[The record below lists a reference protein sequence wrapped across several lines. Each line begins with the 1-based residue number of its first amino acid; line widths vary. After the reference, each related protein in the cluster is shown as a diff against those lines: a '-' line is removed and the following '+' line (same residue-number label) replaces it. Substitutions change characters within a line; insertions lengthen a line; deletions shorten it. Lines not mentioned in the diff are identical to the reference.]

1 MSADKKMD
9 HCWYSHVLADE
20 QFIMMCHE
28 FVSVSFCATLPSLSK
43 FVPPSS
49 ISHFHPNLRFLQG
62 ESCSAWRCDDISGTM
77 RYMFCDFSDVRSMMC
92 TGLQQVAG
100 SSAGMDG
107 KLEVCWWDGNPPGKF
122 VLMKL
127 LSLRGEL
134 DDCFRFVEFELGGLS
149 FLTKAHLHTFAQPYG
164 LTYSSQKNTLTYCMW
179 CGVAIGQGTM
189 MTMTCGIVEFWMQ
202 ARAYAEKDGEY
213 FDISHKLLGSSWLWL
228 PWLSHSRSCVSARL
242 RNAYYQNEASIA
254 SNLQPIGILEAK
266 AGVVSRCFKHPIA
279 QRTTSCSHNSPPWVG
294 WIMSNP
300 SRLLEFRTLSYAS
313 YCGSNSEDVLMRFT
327 WRKNLSS

>member
-1 MSADKKMD
+1 MD

-49 ISHFHPNLRFLQG
+49 ISHFHPNLRFLHG

-149 FLTKAHLHTFAQPYG
+149 FLTKAHLHTFAPTLWPHLFFTEKHTDILHVMWSCHRPRDNDDNDLWNCG
-164 LTYSSQKNTLTYCMW
+164 ILNAGPGHMLKKTVNTLTFPTSCLAHSWALAALAQSLTVLCVRSTEERLLSKRGQHSQQPATHRYTGGQSRSGFKMFQASYLLKEQPAAATTHHPELVESCPIHPACLSFERFRMLAIVAQTVRMFW
-179 CGVAIGQGTM
+179 CGSP
-189 MTMTCGIVEFWMQ
+189 E
-202 ARAYAEKDGEY
+202 E
-213 FDISHKLLGSSWLWL
+213 
-228 PWLSHSRSCVSARL
+228 
-242 RNAYYQNEASIA
+242 
-254 SNLQPIGILEAK
+254 
-266 AGVVSRCFKHPIA
+266 
-279 QRTTSCSHNSPPWVG
+279 RT
-294 WIMSNP
+294 
-300 SRLLEFRTLSYAS
+300 
-313 YCGSNSEDVLMRFT
+313 
-327 WRKNLSS
+327 